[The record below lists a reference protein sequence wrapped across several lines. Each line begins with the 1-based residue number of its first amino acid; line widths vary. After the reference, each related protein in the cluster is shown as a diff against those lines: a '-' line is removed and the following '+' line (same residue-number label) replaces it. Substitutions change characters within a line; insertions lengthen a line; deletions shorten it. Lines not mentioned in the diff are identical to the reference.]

1 MFVGVPLRV
10 RVVLFV
16 TVTVNSS
23 EAPAAPEG
31 RLITSP
37 SCNSVSNEVWKPFSV
52 VVEFVTSPEIVTS
65 LSRKISAEKFAS
77 GEPSG
82 SSMNVCLTSLKSC
95 AVTPF
100 VAIVKSVL
108 PESSRISSASVEEV
122 DVTFSPSMKVPT
134 TDVSTTVAPEVADAT
149 YPYAPEFTPV
159 IFAPV
164 STPADGVPDKVIFV
178 NIRMS
183 NRYSLN
189 FVFVSEV
196 EERMSVLVPVF
207 PSKCS
212 IPLTRA
218 SPITLPAP
226 DPRAL
231 VAASLS
237 STSRYG

>member
-37 SCNSVSNEVWKPFSV
+37 FCNSVKNEVWKPFRV

-82 SSMNVCLTSLKSC
+82 SSMKVCLTSLKSC
-95 AVTPF
+95 TVTPF
-100 VAIVKSVL
+100 VSIIKSSL
-108 PESSRISSASVEEV
+108 LEFSKISSASVEEV
-122 DVTFSPSMKVPT
+122 DVSFSPSMKVPT
-134 TDVSTTVAPEVADAT
+134 TDVSTSVAPEVADAT

-164 STPADGVPDKVIFV
+164 STPADGVPPP
-178 NIRMS
+178 
-183 NRYSLN
+183 L
-189 FVFVSEV
+189 V
-196 EERMSVLVPVF
+196 E
-207 PSKCS
+207 
-212 IPLTRA
+212 
-218 SPITLPAP
+218 
-226 DPRAL
+226 
-231 VAASLS
+231 
-237 STSRYG
+237 